1 MAVTPAKIAAKVLLL
16 PEINSGDSLYMD
28 DSLPNALAN
37 AFTNEGLVVTRES
50 FSGVTSLTTDI
61 VLTDNTTLV
70 NKAIKNKKIDRDFDF
85 LYLLLLSEEG
95 KVGDMDE
102 NFELFKKG
110 VLDLEDGD
118 TMHYSVW
125 RLTRVWVN

>member
-1 MAVTPAKIAAKVLLL
+1 MAVTAAKIAEKVLEL
-16 PEINSGDSLYMD
+16 PEITSGDSLYMD
-28 DSLPNALAN
+28 TSLPNALAT
-37 AFTNEGLVVTRES
+37 AFTNEGLVVTRTA
-50 FSGVTSLTTDI
+50 FTGVTSLTTDI

-70 NKAIKNKKIDRDFDF
+70 NKAIISKKINRDFDF
-85 LYLLLLSEEG
+85 LYLLLLGEEARNI
-95 KVGDMDE
+95 DMEE

-110 VLDLEDGD
+110 VLDLDDGD